1 MPPCQRNGRRSS
13 LNKISPVLP
22 QFSVFW
28 NGGFLFTITDVL
40 LDIPFM
46 VWKILHNICGLA
58 IQNLTNLIQ
67 GLHRQMLHRA
77 DANRRYRGRTDACL
91 FCQFLLGH
99 ATHGKHNFDLKLN
112 HFLSP
117 LPSGHCITLFVV
129 NQYAMRKIIS
139 YFVKGI
145 TICVL
150 TNYEFRSILSM

>member
-1 MPPCQRNGRRSS
+1 MVCPHLCQRKGQRSS
-13 LNKISPVLP
+13 LNKIPPVLP

-67 GLHRQMLHRA
+67 SLHRQMLHRA

-99 ATHGKHNFDLKLN
+99 PPQGKHHFDFELY
-112 HFLSP
+112 HRFSP
-117 LPSGHCITLFVV
+117 LSFWVLYHAFRSKAI
-129 NQYAMRKIIS
+129 RKTKKH
-139 YFVKGI
+139 FDFRKR
-145 TICVL
+145 
-150 TNYEFRSILSM
+150 NYELRIDKLRFS